1 MEIFPMLLSLLFI
14 GFFAGIETAFVT
26 ANKLRVEL
34 LKDKGSYSARIISFF
49 NHHPALF
56 ISTMLIG
63 LNIALIVF
71 GTLLTEVLNPDFLGI
86 NPEKEFLMLL
96 IQTLITTFI
105 VLVFGELLPK
115 LIFRINSDRVLLWFA
130 YPVYFFYILLRPL
143 GSFFNVISRFI
154 IVTIFR
160 SEYVEARPKF
170 TEEDLEYLVK
180 ESVAAADVPGQE
192 TDELNSEIFEKALY
206 LKDEKVRNCMVPRT
220 EIQAIEVSQSME
232 ELRRLLISTRH
243 SRIIIFQEN
252 IDTIL
257 GYVHHFDLMKS
268 PATIRQMIRPI
279 LIVPP
284 SMNAQDLLSQFI
296 RERKN
301 IAWVVDEYGGTAG
314 IITLEDLMEEIF
326 GEIEDE
332 HDDEQLAERQLSDNE
347 FIFSGRLE
355 VDYLNE
361 KYELEIPDDTDEYST
376 LSGYILHRNEDIPE
390 KGEEMV
396 IDHFVI
402 QVLTGTDKRVDT
414 VRLKRTDRNSS

>member
-1 MEIFPMLLSLLFI
+1 MEIIPILISLLFI

-71 GTLLTEVLNPDFLGI
+71 GTILSDVLDPHKMGLPAEN
-86 NPEKEFLMLL
+86 EFLVLFV
-96 IQTLITTFI
+96 QTLITTFV
-105 VLVFGELLPK
+105 VLIFGELIPK
-115 LIFRINSDRVLLWFA
+115 LMFRINSDRVLLWFA
-130 YPVYFFYILLRPL
+130 YPVYLTYLLLRPL
-143 GSFFNVISRFI
+143 ASFFHWVSRFI
-154 IVTIFR
+154 IIRILR

-180 ESVAAADVPGQE
+180 ESVASAEQKGEEA
-192 TDELNSEIFEKALY
+192 DELNSEIFEKALY

-220 EIQAIEVSQSME
+220 EIQAIEVNESLD

-243 SRIIIFQEN
+243 SRILVYQESVDVII
-252 IDTIL
+252 
-257 GYVHHFDLMKS
+257 GYIHHFDLMKNPS
-268 PATIRQMIRPI
+268 SIRQMVRPI

-284 SMNAQDLLSQFI
+284 SMNAQELLSQFI

-326 GEIEDE
+326 GEIDDE
-332 HDDEQLAERQLSDNE
+332 HDDEQLAERQVSDDE

-361 KYELEIPDDTDEYST
+361 KYDLGIPDDTDEYST
-376 LSGYILHRNEDIPE
+376 LSGYILHCNEDIPE

-396 IDHFVI
+396 IGSFVI
-402 QVLTGTDKRVDT
+402 QILSGTDKRIDT
-414 VRLKRTDRNSS
+414 IRLKRNIQTED